1 MRSLTLILAAALW
14 LVGCQA
20 SSAQSLLLTHATL
33 IDGTGAAPRPEV
45 AILVEDGRIAR
56 IIQAGQRLPKAD
68 RTLDLTGRFVMPGMI
83 DTHVHL
89 KSRPRPDG
97 MMEAVLKEAL
107 LGGVTTVRD
116 MGGNGEAVAA
126 LARAEQAGAV
136 SPRIR
141 FSMLVVGPP
150 SDFWQ
155 GDPQAVYIGTSGFRH
170 LASAADIPVV
180 IADAKRLGASGIKL
194 HSGIAPEL
202 AARIVSAANAAGLKV
217 WSHGYLDLTHPS
229 EIAALGVT
237 TLSHSDMLAYE
248 GVADLT
254 SLAGQPYGKR
264 TFAAMRATPLDSP
277 ALLAL
282 FGIMQRQ
289 GVLLEPTLMIMG
301 DGEDAEGIAY
311 RQWAADV
318 VAAARRYGVEV
329 CVGTD
334 ALGGSSPN
342 IHAELQLL
350 VKRAGLTSLQAITAA
365 TRNGAR
371 ALGLE
376 AELGT
381 VEAGK
386 RADLVILTADPSR
399 DIRNTL
405 TVWGVIKDGTLHQ
418 RTRPLPV
425 PPGAEGPEK

>member
-1 MRSLTLILAAALW
+1 MRALSLLLAAALW
-14 LVGCQA
+14 LFGCQT

-33 IDGTGAAPRPEV
+33 IDGTGAAPRADV
-45 AILVEDGRIAR
+45 AILVENGRIAR
-56 IIQAGQRLPKAD
+56 IIPAGQRLPKAD
-68 RTLDLTGRFVMPGMI
+68 RTLDLTGRFVIPGLI

-97 MMEAVLKEAL
+97 MIEAVLKEAL

-126 LARAEQAGAV
+126 LAGAEQAGAV

-155 GDPQAVYIGTSGFRH
+155 GEPQAPYIGTSGFRH
-170 LASAADIPVV
+170 LTGPADIPTV

-194 HSGIAPEL
+194 HSGIPPDL
-202 AARIVSAANAAGLKV
+202 AGQIAAAAQAAGLKV
-217 WSHGYLDLTHPS
+217 WSHGYLDLTRPS
-229 EIAALGVT
+229 QIAALGVAS
-237 TLSHSDMLAYE
+237 LSHSDMLAYE
-248 GVADLT
+248 GIADLT

-264 TFAAMRATPLDSP
+264 TFAAMQATPLDSP

-282 FGIMQRQ
+282 FAVMKRQ

-301 DGEDAEGIAY
+301 EGEDAEGRAY

-318 VAAARRYGVEV
+318 VAAARRHGVEV

-350 VKRAGLTSLQAITAA
+350 VKRAGLTPMEAIVAA

-381 VEAGK
+381 VEVGK
-386 RADLVILTADPSR
+386 RADLVVLTADPSR

-405 TVWGVIKDGTLHQ
+405 TVWGVVKDGTLHE
-418 RTRPLPV
+418 RTRPLPT
-425 PPGAEGPEK
+425 PPGAKGPGK